1 MCYYTP
7 RSACRNNAPLHES
20 IMTTHAKGFGATSPV
35 QPIPSQRWL
44 NMQRVTCDSR
54 EARDIEF
61 NPERERERNTL
72 VFAYCNSSNLSRP
85 HHATIS
91 LVRRAATLTFPLS
104 RATVEPLVHCVSQT
118 VKSPISQTRGATP

>member
-35 QPIPSQRWL
+35 QPIPSQRRL

-61 NPERERERNTL
+61 NPERERETRWFLLIVTL
-72 VFAYCNSSNLSRP
+72 
-85 HHATIS
+85 
-91 LVRRAATLTFPLS
+91 LT
-104 RATVEPLVHCVSQT
+104 
-118 VKSPISQTRGATP
+118 SPVLIMPPFL